1 MNDKKL
7 LLLFKELNDWNVVKI
22 DSNKASQFLWDI
34 GLEAGEVLADHTQRV
49 QFS

>member
-22 DSNKASQFLWDI
+22 DSTKAAQFLWDI
-34 GLEAGEVLADHTQRV
+34 RLEAGEVLADHTQRV
-49 QFS
+49 QFP